1 MVGNSYLGSK
11 WLCVF
16 NRGIGAALES
26 VLAELNEHDKIPIA
40 LQLLLGVVP
49 RASPFTPIPSNTA
62 PSTSEHSWSVKAR
75 GLVVRHRHPLT
86 GISNQRSRRLPVRHA
101 QPWRLA

>member
-16 NRGIGAALES
+16 NRRIGAALES

-40 LQLLLGVVP
+40 LQLLLGVDWHQQSEVTTSP
-49 RASPFTPIPSNTA
+49 GAARATLATCLATRTGDGLDRRHYSARSAVIG
-62 PSTSEHSWSVKAR
+62 STLHAR
-75 GLVVRHRHPLT
+75 RAGR
-86 GISNQRSRRLPVRHA
+86 
-101 QPWRLA
+101 